1 MVRDAGWRVAESRS
15 AAGRA
20 NLRLQLQVYNLFNQ
34 VEFITMDADYLF
46 GPDGNVA
53 ADTGKY
59 TNTTNPRN
67 VGLTLRFD
75 F

>member
-1 MVRDAGWRVAESRS
+1 
-15 AAGRA
+15 
-20 NLRLQLQVYNLFNQ
+20 
-34 VEFITMDADYLF
+34 MDADYLF

-59 TNTTNPRN
+59 TNTTKRN